1 MRFFPL
7 LQMPT
12 WSGHLNDMRNL
23 WKFGL
28 ICIAAIVAAASGD
41 AFAAQKRSHAYL
53 LQVMTPDGKGY
64 LPMAEAEVQTA
75 LVQVTLALRKPDD
88 LEHMKTQAKAAW
100 HAIEPGR
107 IKEGPGRNFG
117 VKKAAQGIVT
127 YVTAA
132 GKSPDASEKVRS
144 YARWVATSADNV
156 IKRSDRIADL
166 LGKVTRMK
174 TAKNAAR
181 VMRLVRRMCQEI
193 LLGKDTNKDGKV
205 SWKKHE
211 GGLAQAKH
219 YTTVML
225 RLEKLMK

>member
-1 MRFFPL
+1 MKYVTAFVLFAVAVVL
-7 LQMPT
+7 
-12 WSGHLNDMRNL
+12 
-23 WKFGL
+23 
-28 ICIAAIVAAASGD
+28 AADGYAAPK
-41 AFAAQKRSHAYL
+41 KRSHAYL

-75 LVQVTLALRKPDD
+75 LVQATLALRKPDD
-88 LEHMKTQAKAAW
+88 LEHLKTHAKAAW

-107 IKEGPGRNFG
+107 VKEGPGRNFG
-117 VKKAAQGIVT
+117 VKKAAEGIIT

-156 IKRSDRIADL
+156 VKRSDRIADL

-211 GGLAQAKH
+211 GGLAQAKR

>member
-1 MRFFPL
+1 
-7 LQMPT
+7 
-12 WSGHLNDMRNL
+12 
-23 WKFGL
+23 
-28 ICIAAIVAAASGD
+28 
-41 AFAAQKRSHAYL
+41 
-53 LQVMTPDGKGY
+53 
-64 LPMAEAEVQTA
+64 
-75 LVQVTLALRKPDD
+75 
-88 LEHMKTQAKAAW
+88 MKAQAKAAW

-117 VKKAAQGIVT
+117 VKKAAQGIGT
-127 YVTAA
+127 YITAA
-132 GKSPDASEKVRS
+132 GKNPDASEKVRS

-156 IKRSDRIADL
+156 IKRSDRVADL

-181 VMRLVRRMCQEI
+181 VMRLVQRMCQEI

-211 GGLAQAKH
+211 DGLALAKH

-225 RLEKLMK
+225 RLEKLTK

>member
-1 MRFFPL
+1 MIIRGGAGQIKPMQYSIARLFVL
-7 LQMPT
+7 LIA
-12 WSGHLNDMRNL
+12 G
-23 WKFGL
+23 FAL
-28 ICIAAIVAAASGD
+28 IQAGPAAAQ
-41 AFAAQKRSHAYL
+41 QKKAHAYL

-75 LVQVTLALRKPDD
+75 LIQATIALRKPDD
-88 LEHMKTQAKAAW
+88 LEHLRAQAKAAQ
-100 HAIEPGR
+100 HAIDPVR
-107 IKEGPGRNFG
+107 IKEGPGRGFG
-117 VKKAAQGIVT
+117 VKKAAEGIVS

-132 GKSPDASEKVRS
+132 GKSPDASEKMRS
-144 YARWVATSADNV
+144 YSRWVAVSAQNV
-156 IKRSDRIADL
+156 ITRTDRITDL
-166 LGKVTRMK
+166 LGKVMRMK

-181 VMRLVRRMCQEI
+181 VMRLVRRMCQEV

-211 GGLAQAKH
+211 GGLAQAKR

>member
-1 MRFFPL
+1 MKPRPL
-7 LQMPT
+7 LFV
-12 WSGHLNDMRNL
+12 L
-23 WKFGL
+23 
-28 ICIAAIVAAASGD
+28 AAALAVAAFVPSSD
-41 AFAAQKRSHAYL
+41 AAQKKSHAYL

-75 LVQVTLALRKPDD
+75 LIQATLALRKPDD
-88 LEHMKTQAKAAW
+88 LEHMAAMAKAAQ
-100 HAIEPGR
+100 HAIDPVR
-107 IKEGPGRNFG
+107 IKEGPGRGFG
-117 VKKAAQGIVT
+117 VKKAAQGIIS

-132 GKSPDASEKVRS
+132 GKSPDASEKVKS
-144 YARWVATSADNV
+144 YSRWVSVSAENV
-156 IKRSDRIADL
+156 VVRTDRITDL
-166 LGKVTRMK
+166 LGKVMRMK
-174 TAKNAAR
+174 TPKNAAR

-211 GGLAQAKH
+211 GGLAQAKR